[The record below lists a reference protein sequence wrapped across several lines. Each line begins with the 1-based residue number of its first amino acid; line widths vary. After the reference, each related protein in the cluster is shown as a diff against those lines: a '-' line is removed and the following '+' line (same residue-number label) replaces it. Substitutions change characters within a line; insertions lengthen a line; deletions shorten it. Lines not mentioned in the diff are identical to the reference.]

1 MKCKQ
6 SEFLLH
12 RLIDGELDDDCTLGA
27 KAHVA
32 YCVECAATL
41 TELRGLR
48 ETIAAA
54 NLREIAPASLRGRIE
69 MALPPPSAD
78 VIDFTSR
85 KATRPARRSF
95 FGGFAAGA
103 ILSSALAAS
112 LALTVFTS

>member
-27 KAHVA
+27 KNHVA
-32 YCVECAATL
+32 YCTECAETL

-48 ETIAAA
+48 ETIAVA
-54 NLREIAPASLRGRIE
+54 NLKETAPASLRGRIE
-69 MALPPPSAD
+69 MALPLPSAD
-78 VIDFTSR
+78 IIDFTSR
-85 KATRPARRSF
+85 KATRAPRRTF

-103 ILSSALAAS
+103 M
-112 LALTVFTS
+112 